1 MDFEETRRVEAI
13 EYDEKSETWYVQV
26 RDSGRLPLSRESMQR
41 FVLAYNSIHKG
52 NQLVLLELREL
63 RRMEETRQRH
73 SEILRDLYL
82 FLDRKERR
90 HPWTV
95 LRRVFSRL
103 TRPFRRA

>member
-1 MDFEETRRVEAI
+1 MDFEETRRVETI
-13 EYDEKSETWYVQV
+13 EYDEKTETWYLQV
-26 RDSGRLPLSRESMQR
+26 RDSGRLPLSREWMHR
-41 FVLAYNSIHKG
+41 IVLAYNSIHKG
-52 NQLVLLELREL
+52 NQLVLLEQREL

-95 LRRVFSRL
+95 LRRFSSRL
-103 TRPFRRA
+103 LRPFRRA